1 MGAWLQR
8 ERRRYGWGVR
18 DPHVW
23 DPPCEQGA
31 VQAVLYYGSLSVTL
45 GLQVLPFF
53 FLFFSFATF
62 PFGVNLPPSP
72 PTPQLRCGEVGQHW
86 GYPRDGAVQQ
96 SSLAVRGLC
105 SVVPPAAAWGDVQG
119 WTPHPRLAAQSP
131 SAIANKYIRQSPL
144 PGTGL
149 GRSCREEDGCGEVG
163 SAPPAVNPQEL

>member
-1 MGAWLQR
+1 MCGTPPVSR
-8 ERRRYGWGVR
+8 EQCRQ
-18 DPHVW
+18 
-23 DPPCEQGA
+23 CCITEA
-31 VQAVLYYGSLSVTL
+31 FLSLWVCRFCL
-45 GLQVLPFF
+45 FF
-53 FLFFSFATF
+53 FFFFSFATF

-96 SSLAVRGLC
+96 SSLTVRGLC

>member
-96 SSLAVRGLC
+96 SSLTVRGLC
-105 SVVPPAAAWGDVQG
+105 SVVPPAAAWEMCRDGPHTPG
-119 WTPHPRLAAQSP
+119 WQLRAQVPSQINTSDRAPCPAPGWDGAA
-131 SAIANKYIRQSPL
+131 
-144 PGTGL
+144 
-149 GRSCREEDGCGEVG
+149 GRRTAAGRW
-163 SAPPAVNPQEL
+163 ALHLQL

>member
-53 FLFFSFATF
+53 FLFFFLCNF
-62 PFGVNLPPSP
+62 PLWGKPAPLPPP
-72 PTPQLRCGEVGQHW
+72 PPSCAVGKWGSIGGTPGMEQCSRAPWQCGGSALWSHPLLHGGMCRDGPRTPGWQLRAQVPSQINTSDRAPCPAPGW
-86 GYPRDGAVQQ
+86 DGAAGRRT
-96 SSLAVRGLC
+96 AV
-105 SVVPPAAAWGDVQG
+105 
-119 WTPHPRLAAQSP
+119 
-131 SAIANKYIRQSPL
+131 
-144 PGTGL
+144 
-149 GRSCREEDGCGEVG
+149 GRW
-163 SAPPAVNPQEL
+163 ALHLQL

>member
-62 PFGVNLPPSP
+62 PFGVNLPPP
-72 PTPQLRCGEVGQHW
+72 PPPSCAVGKWGSIGGTPGMEQCSRAPWQCGGSALW
-86 GYPRDGAVQQ
+86 
-96 SSLAVRGLC
+96 S
-105 SVVPPAAAWGDVQG
+105 
-119 WTPHPRLAAQSP
+119 HPL
-131 SAIANKYIRQSPL
+131 L
-144 PGTGL
+144 HG
-149 GRSCREEDGCGEVG
+149 GCAGMDP
-163 SAPPAVNPQEL
+163 APPAGSSEPKCHRK

>member
-105 SVVPPAAAWGDVQG
+105 SVVPPAAAWGMCRDGPRTPG
-119 WTPHPRLAAQSP
+119 WQLRAQVPSQINTSDRAPCPAPGWDGAA
-131 SAIANKYIRQSPL
+131 
-144 PGTGL
+144 
-149 GRSCREEDGCGEVG
+149 GRRTAAGRW
-163 SAPPAVNPQEL
+163 ALHLQL